1 MCSRPPQDVKLGI
14 SRPSGAVTGKKC
26 TKKRDARAGLL
37 FCQSKPIAVLP
48 FSLTSP
54 SSLRE
59 LNNNDGDNAA
69 ADDDDDD
76 GSSGGGGG
84 CDDKRIELFILTVA
98 RYRYFRR
105 VCSSL
110 H

>member
-1 MCSRPPQDVKLGI
+1 MTAKE
-14 SRPSGAVTGKKC
+14 C
-26 TKKRDARAGLL
+26 TKKRGARAELL
-37 FCQSKPIAVLP
+37 FGQSKPSLVLP

-54 SSLRE
+54 LSLLE

-69 ADDDDDD
+69 AAADDDDDD
-76 GSSGGGGG
+76 GSGGGGG
-84 CDDKRIELFILTVA
+84 DNKGIELFILTVA

-105 VCSSL
+105 VRSSL

>member
-1 MCSRPPQDVKLGI
+1 MTAKE
-14 SRPSGAVTGKKC
+14 C
-26 TKKRDARAGLL
+26 TKKRNARAELL
-37 FCQSKPIAVLP
+37 FGQSKPSLVLP

-54 SSLRE
+54 LSLVE

-69 ADDDDDD
+69 AAADDDDDD
-76 GSSGGGGG
+76 GSGGGGG
-84 CDDKRIELFILTVA
+84 DNKGIELFILTVA

-105 VCSSL
+105 VRSSL

>member
-1 MCSRPPQDVKLGI
+1 MTAKE
-14 SRPSGAVTGKKC
+14 C
-26 TKKRDARAGLL
+26 TKKRDARAELL
-37 FCQSKPIAVLP
+37 FGQSKPSLVLP

-54 SSLRE
+54 SSLLE
-59 LNNNDGDNAA
+59 LNNNDDGDNAAA

-76 GSSGGGGG
+76 DGSGGGGG
-84 CDDKRIELFILTVA
+84 DNKRIELSILTVA

-105 VCSSL
+105 VRSSL

>member
-1 MCSRPPQDVKLGI
+1 MT
-14 SRPSGAVTGKKC
+14 AKKC
-26 TKKRDARAGLL
+26 TKKRDARAELL
-37 FCQSKPIAVLP
+37 FGQSKPSLVLP

-54 SSLRE
+54 SSLLE

-69 ADDDDDD
+69 AAADDDDDD
-76 GSSGGGGG
+76 GIGGGGG
-84 CDDKRIELFILTVA
+84 DNKGIELFILTVA

-105 VCSSL
+105 VRSSL

>member
-1 MCSRPPQDVKLGI
+1 MTARE
-14 SRPSGAVTGKKC
+14 C
-26 TKKRDARAGLL
+26 TKKRDARAELL
-37 FCQSKPIAVLP
+37 FGQSKPSLVLP

-54 SSLRE
+54 LSLVE
-59 LNNNDGDNAA
+59 LNNNNDGDNAAAAA

-76 GSSGGGGG
+76 GSGGGGG
-84 CDDKRIELFILTVA
+84 DNKRIELSILTVA

-105 VCSSL
+105 VRSSL

>member
-1 MCSRPPQDVKLGI
+1 MT
-14 SRPSGAVTGKKC
+14 AKKC
-26 TKKRDARAGLL
+26 TKKRDARAELL
-37 FCQSKPIAVLP
+37 FGQSKPSLVLP

-54 SSLRE
+54 SSLLE

-69 ADDDDDD
+69 AAADDDDDD
-76 GSSGGGGG
+76 GSGGGGG
-84 CDDKRIELFILTVA
+84 DNKGIELFILTVA

-105 VCSSL
+105 VRSSL

>member
-1 MCSRPPQDVKLGI
+1 MTAKE
-14 SRPSGAVTGKKC
+14 C
-26 TKKRDARAGLL
+26 TKKRDARAELL
-37 FCQSKPIAVLP
+37 FGQSKPSLVLP

-54 SSLRE
+54 SSLLE

-69 ADDDDDD
+69 AADDDDDD
-76 GSSGGGGG
+76 GSGGGGG
-84 CDDKRIELFILTVA
+84 DNKRIELSILTVA

-105 VCSSL
+105 VRSSL

>member
-1 MCSRPPQDVKLGI
+1 MTAKE
-14 SRPSGAVTGKKC
+14 C
-26 TKKRDARAGLL
+26 TKKRDARAELL
-37 FCQSKPIAVLP
+37 FGQSKPSLVLP

-54 SSLRE
+54 SSLLE
-59 LNNNDGDNAA
+59 LNNNNDGDNAAAAA

-76 GSSGGGGG
+76 GSGGGGG
-84 CDDKRIELFILTVA
+84 DNKGIELFILTVA

-105 VCSSL
+105 VRSSL